1 MTTALGF
8 HYSADSFSATPSW
21 ATSCEAATV
30 FEALQEVSQS
40 FQSAE
45 ALQAQIVRELQDA
58 FLDSREDDWD
68 GYGAQAVP
76 DGAFLRA
83 RIFLD
88 QVLRSFPS
96 PTAAAT
102 PNGSLSL
109 EWTPRKGCRFIVS
122 IGEEDLVAFAGVFGS
137 ETVYGT
143 ATFVED
149 LPGSVD
155 QNLRRVYGW

>member
-8 HYSADSFSATPSW
+8 HYSVDSYATPSW
-21 ATSCEAATV
+21 ATSSEAATV

-45 ALQAQIVRELQDA
+45 TLQAQIVRELQDA

-68 GYGAQAVP
+68 GYGAHAVP
-76 DGAFLRA
+76 DEAFLRA
-83 RIFLD
+83 RAFLD
-88 QVLRSFPS
+88 QVLRRFPS
-96 PTAAAT
+96 PTAAST
-102 PNGSLSL
+102 PNGSLSF
-109 EWTPRKGCRFIVS
+109 EWAPKNGCRFMVS

-143 ATFVED
+143 ATFIED
-149 LPGSVD
+149 LPRSVG
-155 QNLRRVYGW
+155 QNLQRVYGW